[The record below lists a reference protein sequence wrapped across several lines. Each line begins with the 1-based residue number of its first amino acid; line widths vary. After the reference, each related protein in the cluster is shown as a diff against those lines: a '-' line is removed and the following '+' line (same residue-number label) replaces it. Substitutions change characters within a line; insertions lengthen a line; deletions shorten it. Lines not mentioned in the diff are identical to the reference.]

1 MPPRDADVSGAAV
14 PPGAAGPGLE
24 VALETFDE
32 ARPKLFGIAY
42 RMLGSVAEAEDVVQE
57 AWLRWQQTDRSAV
70 RNPAAFLTTVTTR
83 LSLNVLDS
91 ARARR
96 EQYVGP
102 WLPEPVDTSADP
114 TLGAETAEALD
125 AAVLVLMEKL
135 PPEHRAA
142 YVLREA
148 FSYPYGDIAEI
159 LDTTAPNA
167 RQLVSRAR
175 KHVQSGRHGPVD
187 PVQHRVLLDAFV
199 AAARHGDLARLE
211 RTLAAEVVSTS
222 DGAGIAPRAAR
233 RPVVGR
239 DNVVRF
245 VAGWSDW
252 WTGTTLTRLETN
264 GRPSV
269 LVTRGDTALA
279 VLSISVSSDGIDQ
292 LLWVMAPDKL
302 ARTGR

>member
-1 MPPRDADVSGAAV
+1 MTSPAV
-14 PPGAAGPGLE
+14 DDAAGAGLE
-24 VALETFDE
+24 SAAE
-32 ARPKLFGIAY
+32 AFTRCRPRLFGIAY

-57 AWLRWQQTDRSAV
+57 AWLRWQQTDRSVV
-70 RNPAAFLTTVTTR
+70 RNPAGFLTTVTTR
-83 LSLNVLDS
+83 LALNTLDS

-96 EQYVGP
+96 EQYVGA

-125 AAVLVLMEKL
+125 AAVLLLMERL
-135 PPEHRAA
+135 GPEQRAA

-148 FSYPYGDIAEI
+148 FSYAYDDIAEV

-167 RQLVSRAR
+167 RQMVSRAK
-175 KHVQSGRHGPVD
+175 KHVQSGRTEPVD
-187 PVQHRVLLDAFV
+187 PDQHRALLDAFV
-199 AAARHGDLARLE
+199 AAARDGDLRRLE
-211 RTLAAEVVSTS
+211 EVLAADVVSTS

-239 DNVVRF
+239 DKVARF
-245 VAGWSDW
+245 VAGWADW
-252 WTGTTLTRLETN
+252 WTGTSLTWLETN

-269 LVTRGDTALA
+269 LVTRGDSALA
-279 VLSISVSSDGIDQ
+279 LLSISSSGAGIDQ

-302 ARTGR
+302 AHVPAGTVTR